1 MANDTNSAMDNLFQ
15 AIDIIVGERLSGLKY
30 DRTIKVTIID
40 DSQSSKGIYTVTDGS
55 SNFTAICAPENTYV
69 KGAIVYAVIPEG
81 DWDKDLIIVGRFSND
96 GDDYFNYANT
106 SEDFLDFTH
115 NLIPDVKSGSLLA
128 NDVNRPYVR
137 IWSADLNHKEYNR
150 LLIRGEFRTWLSS
163 LDVDKGSY
171 GLRLY
176 VVARELLNG
185 KSYERTFKFDLLSED
200 MYGDPFNF
208 ETYYLQEKVFDISNI
223 SDICY
228 MELLLVQSSDF
239 YNKDNELVPYKNQS
253 GQVYPDNIF
262 VKNPYVSLGYDIH
275 DILEDEVRLYTFDD
289 KTYDSTN
296 PNTKTMHVRWL
307 HMQEDKTMI
316 AIDKEDEI
324 PANSVI
330 RWYQHILDRTTVDK
344 LAGTFWKE
352 IEEARNKFE
361 YKYTFKDDD
370 SLRLEQFK
378 VIAESPSRESII
390 KDLETQLFDGYDGYL
405 FDDKYLGDSQGT
417 KFLDEE
423 TEKLDTAV
431 LKRALH
437 SYNNNDYLSFQ
448 EYKQVIEDY
457 NKNYKQAHNGIDYD
471 VNTAG
476 QNYVAASD
484 ILSSIQREMS
494 SIQTYESKV
503 LEFENQSYDPVA
515 SAIDLISGLE
525 ILIDPA
531 NYNGSYMLY
540 DDTGMIR
547 NPVESTRKRFLTA
560 TYESLITGEQTLDTA
575 EKICWYIPLENTMIF
590 PPQEGSE
597 YTKYESYSK
606 LTDEEVKLFKFP
618 CSYCRI
624 ERDFPASEGD
634 AGELLARQAEQSF
647 RIKDYYNQNATNN
660 TIYCSVIKNGK
671 TYNASAQ
678 LTFGIAGTNG
688 TDATFILQMFEMD
701 GDTITDNPAT
711 AVTLGGNG
719 VVIKPKFYDYNNE
732 DITDEYLS
740 KHTVAYSWYKQ
751 SEKNGLSYAT
761 IKDDKNISYCVI
773 KPNATTTIENCQY
786 YILSA
791 SVSWGVVKYKRDE
804 NGDFILDNDGQP
816 IVEEK
821 ENGDIVSRDVSLK
834 TFLPIPVRKSADY
847 GQVIG
852 PIRVVYDHTGAN
864 PSYSGDAFTM
874 YKDGKKF
881 DKVEWAIACHEL
893 RGGANSAVL
902 NYYPTL
908 DSATGKMTPKNM
920 YLTGTDDRFA
930 VECIDTSLE
939 EPEIIWT
946 QPILI
951 IQNKYS
957 SAMLNSWDGEFY
969 IDEKNGT
976 IMSTMVGAGKKD
988 LNNTFSGVLMGDVA
1002 AGAGF
1007 DNRNQSGLG
1016 LYGFLQGEQSFGFN
1030 VDGTAFIGRAGRG
1043 RINFN
1048 GQNGTIESGSYT
1060 QYLAGMQIDL
1070 DGDETNKT
1078 ASSLFAYGSGGAFEL
1093 NTNPSRPLLVLR
1105 STPNEDGKILFYIGS
1120 PDTGTETPNRDF
1132 YLQSENY
1139 IADTDGTRIDLKT
1152 GKVYIYNQGSVEGEL
1167 TSYIKI
1173 NGDGSPYL
1181 QIHDGSTTI
1190 RENGTDIFYAT
1201 KSQYHLMS
1209 ANYEEKK
1216 AGIYIDLHGGSIDA
1230 RKGNI
1235 GGWEITADKL
1245 QAGNIVI
1252 DSAGSISAKG
1262 DAGEW
1267 SINDNGSATFTQLTV
1282 TGDKKSTIG
1291 PFTVSTKSLSYN
1303 AFSLGVNGINLNNT
1317 FTVDMDGNLYA
1328 AGNTEIGG
1336 NLKVSGTAH
1345 LTGSM
1350 SPSGSGSFSSGGGS
1364 GGGGGFYNFGS
1375 SKANI
1380 GPWEIS
1386 EEAISTKTGSK
1397 LGSSGELILT
1407 NEKGTFTITN
1417 GAGLKFTTDANDEF
1431 VINNGLHYVHE
1442 AKGQFLVSADEAK
1455 IGAATGYGYAQF
1467 KHGYAFIAG
1476 GSGEGVGYIKISSA
1490 GAHIVGGGGG
1500 VGYSLD
1506 LDANGAILGSTGSS
1520 NNNFTYTQNSI
1531 TIDGKTCSKNRTV
1544 KIKSLLS
1551 SNGSLTFHKG
1561 LLVDASSSDEEDSG
1575 QLTLDCDLTVKG
1587 HIKAYKPDGAVAVA
1601 LGKLAF
1607 MNEVKVTSANF
1618 KIGTSNISIKDTEI
1632 DGDTVTY
1639 EVEIP
1644 GQSYSAG
1651 RPGTVTVYAFKN
1663 AANEV
1668 HLSTSSTP
1676 PGGYTKVKE
1685 LDVTAGSSGSGTT
1698 TARKLT
1704 ATFTVK
1710 ATT

>member
-40 DSQSSKGIYTVTDGS
+40 DSQASKGIYTVTDGS

-128 NDVNRPYVR
+128 NDINRPYVR
-137 IWSADLNHKEYNR
+137 IWSADNLNHKEYNR

-185 KSYERTFKFDLLSED
+185 KSYERTFKFDLLSDD

-208 ETYYLQEKVFDISNI
+208 ETYYLQEKVFDISHI

-239 YNKDNELVPYKNQS
+239 YNKDNELVPYKNES

-275 DILEDEVRLYTFDD
+275 DVLEDEVRLYTFDD

-307 HMQEDKTMI
+307 HMQEDETMI

-361 YKYTFKDDD
+361 YKYTFTDND

-378 VIAESPSRESII
+378 VIIESPSRTSVIEN
-390 KDLETQLFDGYDGYL
+390 LETQLFDGYDGYL

-437 SYNNNDYLSFQ
+437 SYNRNDYLSFQ

-457 NKNYKQAHNGIDYD
+457 NKNYKQAHNGVDYD

-476 QNYVAASD
+476 QNYVTASD

-494 SIQTYESKV
+494 NVQTYESEV

-525 ILIDPA
+525 ILVDPA

-540 DDTGMIR
+540 DDSGMIR

-575 EKICWYIPLENTMIF
+575 EKICWYIPLENTMIL
-590 PPQEGSE
+590 PPQEGIE
-597 YTKYESYSK
+597 YTKYESYTK

-624 ERDFPASEGD
+624 ERDFPVSEGD

-671 TYNASAQ
+671 TYDASAL

-688 TDATFILQMFEMD
+688 TDATFLLQMFEMD
-701 GDTITDNPAT
+701 GDTITDNPVT

-719 VVIKPKFYDYNNE
+719 IVVKPKFYDYNNE
-732 DITDEYLS
+732 DITEEYLS
-740 KHTVAYSWYKQ
+740 KHTVVYSWYKY
-751 SEKNGLSYAT
+751 SEKNGLSYTT
-761 IKDDKNISYCVI
+761 ITDDKNINYCVI
-773 KPNATTTIENCQY
+773 KSDATTTIEDCQY

-791 SVSWGVVKYKRDE
+791 SVNWGVVKYKRDE
-804 NGDFILDNDGQP
+804 NGDFILDNNGQP
-816 IVEEK
+816 ILEEK
-821 ENGDIVSRDVSLK
+821 ENGDIVSRDVSLR
-834 TFLPIPVRKSADY
+834 TFLPIPVRKSVDY
-847 GQVIG
+847 GQIIG
-852 PIRVVYDHTGAN
+852 PTRIIYDHTGAN

-908 DSATGKMTPKNM
+908 DPTTGKMTPKNM
-920 YLTGTDDRFA
+920 YLLGNDNRFA
-930 VECIDTSLE
+930 VECLDTSLE

-976 IMSTMVGAGKKD
+976 IMSTMVGAGKKESD
-988 LNNTFSGVLMGDVA
+988 NTFSGVLMGDVA

-1007 DNRNQSGLG
+1007 DDRNKSGLG

-1070 DGDETNKT
+1070 DGDDTDKT

-1093 NTNPSRPLLVLR
+1093 NTNSNKPLLVLR
-1105 STPNEDGKILFYIGS
+1105 STPNEDGNILFYIGNT
-1120 PDTGTETPNRDF
+1120 DTVSETPNRKF

-1139 IADTDGTRIDLKT
+1139 VPDTDGTHIDLQT
-1152 GKVYIYNQGSVEGEL
+1152 GKIYIYNQGSREGEL

-1190 RENGTDIFYAT
+1190 RENGTDIFYASKT
-1201 KSQYHLMS
+1201 EYYLMS
-1209 ANYEEKK
+1209 ANYEAEKT
-1216 AGIYIDLHGGSIDA
+1216 GIYIDLRGGSIDA
-1230 RKGNI
+1230 RSGII
-1235 GGWEITADKL
+1235 GGWSIGATKL
-1245 QAGNIVI
+1245 EAGNIII

-1282 TGDKKSTIG
+1282 TGDKESTIG
-1291 PFTVSTKSLSYN
+1291 PFKVSTKSLSYN
-1303 AFSLGVNGINLNNT
+1303 EFSLGVNGINLNNT
-1317 FTVDMDGNLYA
+1317 FTVDMEGNLYA

-1336 NLKVSGTAH
+1336 NLKVSGTAN

-1375 SKANI
+1375 SAANI

-1386 EEAISTKTGSK
+1386 EEAISTTTGSV
-1397 LGSSGELILT
+1397 LGS
-1407 NEKGTFTITN
+1407 KGTMTLSNGVSSLSFNDSSMDIVMGDKSSLKLASGNVRIDACNGSELVLYETYSYLNAGNGNSRLWLGGSTDTYLKGGDTKLIVADSIGIDDKVCPKETTIN
-1417 GAGLKFTTDANDEF
+1417 IRSFLNKGVLKFYKGMLVESSTTANEDTG
-1431 VINNGLHYVHE
+1431 VIY
-1442 AKGQFLVSADEAK
+1442 
-1455 IGAATGYGYAQF
+1455 
-1467 KHGYAFIAG
+1467 
-1476 GSGEGVGYIKISSA
+1476 
-1490 GAHIVGGGGG
+1490 
-1500 VGYSLD
+1500 LD
-1506 LDANGAILGSTGSS
+1506 GDV
-1520 NNNFTYTQNSI
+1520 
-1531 TIDGKTCSKNRTV
+1531 RV
-1544 KIKSLLS
+1544 R
-1551 SNGSLTFHKG
+1551 
-1561 LLVDASSSDEEDSG
+1561 
-1575 QLTLDCDLTVKG
+1575 G
-1587 HIKAYKPDGAVAVA
+1587 HISAYKPDADSGLTS

-1618 KIGTSNISIKDTEI
+1618 KIGTSNISIKDTKI

-1639 EVEIP
+1639 EVGIP
-1644 GQSYSAG
+1644 GQSYSG
-1651 RPGTVTVYAFKN
+1651 SQTSVTVYAFKHKTTHAVYISTDPN
-1663 AANEV
+1663 PKTDYEKVAQDSFKANTSGG
-1668 HLSTSSTP
+1668 STQ
-1676 PGGYTKVKE
+1676 
-1685 LDVTAGSSGSGTT
+1685 
-1698 TARKLT
+1698 ARTLT

-1710 ATT
+1710 AER

>member
-30 DRTIKVTIID
+30 DRTIKVTIVD
-40 DSQSSKGIYTVTDGS
+40 DSQASKGIYTVTDGS

-137 IWSADLNHKEYNR
+137 IWSADNLNHKEYNR
-150 LLIRGEFRTWLSS
+150 LLVRGEFRTWLSS
-163 LDVDKGSY
+163 LDADKGSY

-185 KSYERTFKFDLLSED
+185 NSYERTFKFDLLSDD

-208 ETYYLQEKVFDISNI
+208 ETYYLQEKVFDISHI

-239 YNKDNELVPYKNQS
+239 YNKDNELVPYKDGI

-275 DILEDEVRLYTFDD
+275 DVLEDEVRLYTFDD

-307 HMQEDKTMI
+307 HMQEDETMI

-361 YKYTFKDDD
+361 YKYTFTDND

-378 VIAESPSRESII
+378 VIVESPSRASVIEN
-390 KDLETQLFDGYDGYL
+390 LETQLFDGYDGYL

-437 SYNNNDYLSFQ
+437 SYNRNDYLSFQ

-476 QNYVAASD
+476 QNYVTASD

-494 SIQTYESKV
+494 NVQTYESEV

-525 ILIDPA
+525 ILVDPA

-540 DDTGMIR
+540 DDSGMIR

-575 EKICWYIPLENTMIF
+575 EKICWYIPLENTMIL
-590 PPQEGSE
+590 PPQEGIE
-597 YTKYESYSK
+597 YTKYESYTK

-671 TYNASAQ
+671 TYDASAL

-688 TDATFILQMFEMD
+688 TDATFLLQMFEMD

-719 VVIKPKFYDYNNE
+719 IAVKPKFYDYNNE
-732 DITDEYLS
+732 DITEEYLS
-740 KHTVAYSWYKQ
+740 KHTVVYSWYKY
-751 SEKNGLSYAT
+751 SEKNGLSYTT
-761 IKDDKNISYCVI
+761 IKDDKNINYCVI
-773 KPNATTTIENCQY
+773 KPDATTTIEDCQY

-791 SVSWGVVKYKRDE
+791 SVNWGVVKYKRDE
-804 NGDFILDNDGQP
+804 NGDFILDNNGQP
-816 IVEEK
+816 ILEEK
-821 ENGDIVSRDVSLK
+821 ENGDIVSRDVSLR
-834 TFLPIPVRKSADY
+834 TFLPIPVRKSVDY
-847 GQVIG
+847 GQIIG
-852 PIRVVYDHTGAN
+852 PTRIIYDHTGAN

-908 DSATGKMTPKNM
+908 DPTTGKMTPKNM
-920 YLTGTDDRFA
+920 YLLGNDNRFA
-930 VECIDTSLE
+930 VECLDTSLE

-976 IMSTMVGAGKKD
+976 IMSTMVGAGKKESD
-988 LNNTFSGVLMGDVA
+988 NTFSGVLMGDVA

-1007 DNRNQSGLG
+1007 DDRNKSGLG

-1070 DGDETNKT
+1070 DGDDTDKT

-1093 NTNPSRPLLVLR
+1093 NTNSNKPLLVLR
-1105 STPNEDGKILFYIGS
+1105 STPNEDGNILFYIGN
-1120 PDTGTETPNRDF
+1120 PDTVSETPNRKF

-1139 IADTDGTRIDLKT
+1139 VPDTDGTHIDLQT
-1152 GKVYIYNQGSVEGEL
+1152 GKIYIYNQGSREGEL

-1173 NGDGSPYL
+1173 NGDGTPYL

-1190 RENGTDIFYAT
+1190 RENGTDIFYASKT
-1201 KSQYHLMS
+1201 EYYLMS
-1209 ANYEEKK
+1209 ANYEAEKT
-1216 AGIYIDLHGGSIDA
+1216 GIYIDLRGGSIDA
-1230 RKGNI
+1230 RSGII
-1235 GGWEITADKL
+1235 GGWSIGATKL
-1245 QAGNIVI
+1245 EAGNIVI

-1262 DAGEW
+1262 DEGEW
-1267 SINDNGSATFTQLTV
+1267 HINANGSASFTQITV
-1282 TGDKKSTIG
+1282 DGTGKTKSQIG
-1291 PFTVSTKSLSYN
+1291 PFTISESALTYINDSGVSFSLSK
-1303 AFSLGVNGINLNNT
+1303 SGINLNNT
-1317 FTVDMDGNLYA
+1317 FTVDLQGNLYA
-1328 AGNTEIGG
+1328 RKIQTAIVEGNMYPT
-1336 NLKVSGTAH
+1336 NN
-1345 LTGSM
+1345 
-1350 SPSGSGSFSSGGGS
+1350 GSFSSNGGGS
-1364 GGGGGFYNFGS
+1364 GGGGFYNFGS
-1375 SKANI
+1375 SEANI
-1380 GPWEIS
+1380 GPWTIS
-1386 EEAISTKTGSK
+1386 KEAIETKTGSK
-1397 LGSSGELILT
+1397 LGAEGELILT
-1407 NEKGTFTITN
+1407 NESNTFKITTGNGLYFKTNQNDQFTIDNGLYYNHDAAGRFKVSATYCALGAAQGAGFLYFDKGTF
-1417 GAGLKFTTDANDEF
+1417 
-1431 VINNGLHYVHE
+1431 YV
-1442 AKGQFLVSADEAK
+1442 
-1455 IGAATGYGYAQF
+1455 
-1467 KHGYAFIAG
+1467 
-1476 GSGEGVGYIKISSA
+1476 SGEGEGGVGYIQIDGK
-1490 GAHIVGGGGG
+1490 GVHIVGGGGG
-1500 VGYSLD
+1500 VGYEINANTSGVQIGRVRGDSL
-1506 LDANGAILGSTGSS
+1506 IFSS
-1520 NNNFTYTQNSI
+1520 DSI
-1531 TIDGKTCSKNRTV
+1531 IVDEKTCAKTRTV

-1551 SNGSLTFHKG
+1551 SGGVLTFCKG
-1561 LLVDASSSDEEDSG
+1561 LLVNASAEDAKDDG
-1575 QLTLDCDLTVKG
+1575 TLTLDCDLTVKG

-1644 GQSYSAG
+1644 GQSYSG
-1651 RPGTVTVYAFKN
+1651 SQTSVTVYAFKHKTTHAVYISTDSN
-1663 AANEV
+1663 PKTDYEKVAQDSFKAN
-1668 HLSTSSTP
+1668 TS
-1676 PGGYTKVKE
+1676 GGN
-1685 LDVTAGSSGSGTT
+1685 T

>member
-40 DSQSSKGIYTVTDGS
+40 DSQASKGIYTVTDGS

-239 YNKDNELVPYKNQS
+239 YNKDSELVPYRNQS

-275 DILEDEVRLYTFDD
+275 DMLEDEVRLYTFDD

-378 VIAESPSRESII
+378 VIVESPSRESII

-437 SYNNNDYLSFQ
+437 SYNRNDYLSFQ

-457 NKNYKQAHNGIDYD
+457 NKNYKQAHNGVDYD

-494 SIQTYESKV
+494 NVQTYESKV

-597 YTKYESYSK
+597 YTKYESYTK

-719 VVIKPKFYDYNNE
+719 IVIKPKFYDYNNE

-761 IKDDKNISYCVI
+761 IKDDKNINYCVI

-834 TFLPIPVRKSADY
+834 TFLPIPVRKSTDY

-1120 PDTGTETPNRDF
+1120 PDTGAETPNRDF

-1167 TSYIKI
+1167 ASYIKI

-1262 DAGEW
+1262 SAGEW
-1267 SINDNGSATFTQLTV
+1267 SINDNGSARFTQLTV
-1282 TGDKKSTIG
+1282 TGDKESQIG
-1291 PFTVSTKSLSYN
+1291 PFTVSKTALTYKSGNTS
-1303 AFSLGVNGINLNNT
+1303 FTLGQQGINLNGA
-1317 FTVDMDGNLYA
+1317 FTVTLDGHMVTTSA
-1328 AGNTEIGG
+1328 KIGG
-1336 NLKVSGTAH
+1336 WTVKDNAITGANGGVALTSGGGIT
-1345 LTGSM
+1345 
-1350 SPSGSGSFSSGGGS
+1350 GGS
-1364 GGGGGFYNFGS
+1364 GGSNF
-1375 SKANI
+1375 NLD
-1380 GPWEIS
+1380 
-1386 EEAISTKTGSK
+1386 STSGK
-1397 LGSSGELILT
+1397 L
-1407 NEKGTFTITN
+1407 
-1417 GAGLKFTTDANDEF
+1417 
-1431 VINNGLHYVHE
+1431 
-1442 AKGQFLVSADEAK
+1442 
-1455 IGAATGYGYAQF
+1455 
-1467 KHGYAFIAG
+1467 
-1476 GSGEGVGYIKISSA
+1476 
-1490 GAHIVGGGGG
+1490 
-1500 VGYSLD
+1500 
-1506 LDANGAILGSTGSS
+1506 
-1520 NNNFTYTQNSI
+1520 
-1531 TIDGKTCSKNRTV
+1531 TV
-1544 KIKSLLS
+1544 K
-1551 SNGSLTFHKG
+1551 
-1561 LLVDASSSDEEDSG
+1561 
-1575 QLTLDCDLTVKG
+1575 DLTVKTTCLFTDECVVTLEG
-1587 HIKAYKPDGAVAVA
+1587 KMEVKAGSIKIEGDASANGYDFWVGGQTYIGGKTIIGTNGSGDSAEPGLTVYGPIQFGGSGTSYTATIYTPTTFNSSVDFAGKGVIKVNGVETKTDATTVDIPIPWGTGILKLNFQKGLLMSTGNASTPGNPKPETYSFVRHDSTKGTNNKA
-1601 LGKLAF
+1601 GKLCYLD
-1607 MNEVKVTSANF
+1607 KVVISKANF
-1618 KIGTSNISIKDTEI
+1618 SIGTVKSSSVS
-1632 DGDTVTY
+1632 GDTATY
-1639 EVEIP
+1639 TVEIP
-1644 GQSYSAG
+1644 GQSYSG
-1651 RPGTVTVYAFKN
+1651 SQTSVTVYAFKHKTTHAVYISTDPN
-1663 AANEV
+1663 PKTDYEKVAQDSFKAN
-1668 HLSTSSTP
+1668 TS
-1676 PGGYTKVKE
+1676 GGN
-1685 LDVTAGSSGSGTT
+1685 T
-1698 TARKLT
+1698 TARTLTVKLT
-1704 ATFTVK
+1704 VEAQ
-1710 ATT
+1710 